1 MDCFRKAFSASS
13 MLSPYRHHVRFVHC
27 EIELCSWGR
36 IELTL
41 VTRKQMFI
49 LERALLSGTIL
60 YASGWASSAA

>member
-13 MLSPYRHHVRFVHC
+13 MLSPYHYQVRVAPC
-27 EIELCSWGR
+27 EIELCSLKCV
-36 IELTL
+36 ELTL

-60 YASGWASSAA
+60 YASGCASSAP

>member
-13 MLSPYRHHVRFVHC
+13 ILSPYCYNVRFVPC
-27 EIELCSWGR
+27 EIRPCSWGC

-49 LERALLSGTIL
+49 LERALLPGTIL
-60 YASGWASSAA
+60 YASG